1 MLQALIVDDEPPHVY
16 GLVRHIPWAKLG
28 YTTPLTAE
36 SGEEAVLMLEARRID
51 VLITDVSMPG
61 MNGIELAA
69 EAKSIHPDIQILVI
83 SGYNEFEFAQ
93 EAIEVGA
100 KGYVLK
106 PLKLSEIER
115 KLSAFRQTIESITQI
130 NEQTAKLQEI
140 VTDSQEMLKDTFIF
154 DLLEEGPME
163 EEALRSW
170 CQLLSLPTRSTDGIQ
185 LITAVLDNYPDPSA
199 GDAHNRLM
207 LGSALQQSASV
218 ALRDLGSMLV
228 SKIRPDQV
236 AAILVSPPIDKRSS
250 IGKQMKFVQEYMLNS
265 YGVSVTVGI
274 SRWGSEWHEMN
285 RLFREVKFTIAD
297 ALHSGNGQLV
307 YVGNAERQAFENFQM
322 HENMLPELLMLAES
336 DDPILLLDKVEQSFK
351 DLKLREHT
359 FAYIQSLSISLL
371 GELSLKV
378 WQDSED
384 IHFLNKRAWHRLLD
398 CKTIDALKDIVTDYI
413 RSAVLFARKER
424 SLQQHHLI
432 SRIVSHMED
441 QLPVSMTVKQLADK
455 FHLSAG
461 HLSVLFKKET
471 GLTISDFVKNL
482 RMKKAKEMLQDPTI
496 KIYEVAE
503 RIGFQTPAYFTYQ
516 FKKNEGCTP
525 QEYRD
530 RYYS

>member
-1 MLQALIVDDEPPHVY
+1 MLQALIVDDEPSNVY

-28 YTTPLTAE
+28 YTNPLTAE
-36 SGEEAVLMLEARRID
+36 SGEEAVPILEASPID

-69 EAKSIHPDIQILVI
+69 EAKRVYPDIQILVI

-115 KLSAFRQTIESITQI
+115 KLSAFRQTIERITQI
-130 NEQTAKLQEI
+130 NEQTVKLKEI

-154 DLLEEGPME
+154 DLLEEEAME
-163 EEALRSW
+163 EETLHSW
-170 CQLLSLPTRSTDGIQ
+170 CQLLHLPQRPTDGIQ
-185 LITAVLDNYPDPSA
+185 LITAVLDNYADSSVS
-199 GDAHNRLM
+199 AHNRLM
-207 LGSALQQSASV
+207 VGSALQQSTSI
-218 ALRDLGSMLV
+218 ALRELGDVLV
-228 SKIRPDQV
+228 SKIRPDQLV
-236 AAILVSPPIDKRSS
+236 AIIVSPPIDKRSYIS
-250 IGKQMKFVQEYMLNS
+250 KQINFVQEYMHNS

-274 SRWGSEWHEMN
+274 SRWGSEWQEMN
-285 RLFREVKFTIAD
+285 QLFREVKFTIAD
-297 ALHSGNGQLV
+297 ARHSGSGQLV
-307 YVGNAERQAFENFQM
+307 YVGNAERKAFEDFRM

-336 DDPILLLDKVEQSFK
+336 DDPILLIDKVEQSFT
-351 DLKLREHT
+351 DLERREHT

-378 WQDSED
+378 WQDSEE
-384 IHFLNKRAWHRLLD
+384 INFLNKRAWHRLLD
-398 CKTIDALKDIVTDYI
+398 CKTIDATKDIVIDYI
-413 RSAVLFARKER
+413 RSAVLFERKER

-441 QLPVSMTVKQLADK
+441 QLPVSITAKQLADK

-471 GLTISDFVKNL
+471 GQTISDFVKNL

>member
-1 MLQALIVDDEPPHVY
+1 MLQALIVDDEPSHVH
-16 GLVRHIPWAKLG
+16 GLVKHIPWTKLG

-36 SGEEAVLMLEARRID
+36 SGEEAIPILEAGRID

-69 EAKSIHPDIQILVI
+69 EAKLIHPDIQILVI

-115 KLSAFRQTIESITQI
+115 KLTAFRQTIESITQI
-130 NEQTAKLQEI
+130 NEQTVKLKEI
-140 VTDSQEMLKDTFIF
+140 VSDSQGMLKDTFIF
-154 DLLEEGPME
+154 DILEEEPME

-170 CQLLSLPTRSTDGIQ
+170 CQLLNLPNRPTEGIQ
-185 LITAVLDNYPDPSA
+185 LITAVLDNYSDSA
-199 GDAHNRLM
+199 AGNAQSKLM
-207 LGSALQQSASV
+207 LGSALLQSASV
-218 ALRDLGSMLV
+218 ALQDFGNLLV
-228 SKIRPDQV
+228 SKVRPDQV
-236 AAILVSPPIDKRSS
+236 VVILVNPPIDKRSS
-250 IGKQMKFVQEYMLNS
+250 IDKQMKFVQEYMHNS
-265 YGVSVTVGI
+265 NGVSVTVGI
-274 SRWGSEWHEMN
+274 SRPGYEWRELN
-285 RLFREVKFTIAD
+285 QIFREVKFTIAD
-297 ALHSGNGQLV
+297 ARQSGRGQLV
-307 YVGNAERQAFENFQM
+307 YVGSTEQKAFEDFRM

-336 DDPILLLDKVEQSFK
+336 DDPVLLVDKVEQSFK
-351 DLKLREHT
+351 DLERRGHT
-359 FAYIQSLSISLL
+359 LAYIQSLSISLL
-371 GELSLKV
+371 GELSRKV
-378 WQDSED
+378 WQDTEE
-384 IHFLNKRAWHRLLD
+384 INFLNKRAWHRLLD
-398 CKTIDALKDIVTDYI
+398 CKTTDMMKDIVIDYI
-413 RSAVLFARKER
+413 RSAVMLVRKER
-424 SLQQHHLI
+424 TLQQHHLI
-432 SRIVSHMED
+432 SRIVSYMED
-441 QLPVSMTVKQLADK
+441 QLSNSMTVKQLADR

-482 RMKKAKEMLQDPTI
+482 RMKKAKEMLQDPSI

-503 RIGFQTPAYFTYQ
+503 RVGFQTPAYFTYQ

-530 RYYS
+530 RFYV